1 MGIKQNVLWRYK
13 WFKFPGISKNKKG
26 RAAVEQSLTMESL
39 LINLK
44 EQVTCAICLD
54 SFTDPKTITC
64 LHTFCCDCLKKHALI
79 SQKNGKFRCPEC
91 QAEIDLPEAN
101 CFDKLSSSFHHN
113 RLLSLL
119 AVRQSGDGNE
129 ISCGICKKK
138 SAEISYCFECA
149 KFMCS
154 DCVNAHQ
161 LFTNLTEG
169 HKVTPVKQFQPQDY
183 EALMKRQSFC
193 SQQYHE
199 REIVRFFCLKCKLCV
214 CQICIATD
222 HKSHEGH
229 GVELLDKVVDGEKVN
244 ILERAKKLKEKTK
257 LYSDAILKLEQTEL
271 ELHTNITNVKREVS
285 QTAEQIIAK
294 IRESEREIITH
305 LENTRESRSEMLNSA
320 KTQVQSLLKQI
331 NQAVE
336 FAEQLV
342 QKSSSS
348 DIMQSKAKLQHRYNE
363 FENAHI
369 PEVPVGS
376 FVKFLSSLEVEK
388 LSVGFV
394 ATSEPII
401 KGLNQDIQAGVE
413 SEFEVNPR
421 IPKEQAQGVKCKF
434 QCEVVV
440 EPAEKVGSLRT
451 YEKKDAIL
459 VKFVPKVPGTFNI
472 TVNINGKVLSTNTIQ
487 VKQRLIQV
495 LGELEL
501 KRETLEQPV
510 GLAINSKGQIA
521 VVDYKKNCVL
531 IIDMEGNCLRKVSCY
546 GNKDGQLN
554 SPSDVTYLN
563 DENILVADELN
574 HRIQQFNVQTG
585 DFVKS
590 FGKRGIRD
598 GEFQS
603 PLSVCVDDEGR
614 VIVADCRNHR
624 VQVLSR
630 DGEPLFKFGDSG
642 PEKLKRPFE
651 CIYHENKFIVS
662 DYDNDS
668 VKFYDNTG
676 KFLFKIRKPRQ
687 GDEQLQGPWGLC
699 LQKCGDHHNLLVC
712 NRNNG
717 RVNQYTLEGCFT
729 GKTDYKLKGLTR
741 ITTTQDGIIL
751 VSESDAKQ
759 IYILK

>member
-1 MGIKQNVLWRYK
+1 MFVTLWIVQVSRNPK
-13 WFKFPGISKNKKG
+13 EEERVCFVVAID
-26 RAAVEQSLTMESL
+26 QSFTMESL
-39 LINLK
+39 LKNLK

-79 SQKNGKFRCPEC
+79 SQRNGKFRCPEC
-91 QAEIDLPEAN
+91 QAEVDLPEAN
-101 CFDKLSSSFHHN
+101 CFDKLPSSFHHN

-229 GVELLDKVVDGEKVN
+229 DVELLDKVADGEKVN
-244 ILERAKKLKEKTK
+244 ILERAEKLKEKTK
-257 LYSDAILKLEQTEL
+257 LYSDAIFKLEQTEL

-285 QTAEQIIAK
+285 QTAEQVIAK

-305 LENTRESRSEMLNSA
+305 LENTRASRSEMLNSA

-348 DIMQSKAKLQHRYNE
+348 DIMQSKAKLQQRYNE
-363 FENAHI
+363 LENAPMI
-369 PEVPVGS
+369 PELPVSS
-376 FVKFLSSLEVEK
+376 FVKFFPNLEPEK

-413 SEFEVNPR
+413 SEFEVSPR
-421 IPKEQAQGVKCKF
+421 IPKKQAQRVKCKF
-434 QCEVVV
+434 QCEVLV

-451 YEKKDAIL
+451 YENEEATL

-472 TVNINGKVLSTNTIQ
+472 TVKINGKVLSTNTVQ

-495 LGELEL
+495 LGELGL
-501 KRETLEQPV
+501 KKGTFEGPM
-510 GLAINSKGQIA
+510 GLAVNSKGQIA
-521 VVDYKKNCVL
+521 VVDSKKHCVL
-531 IIDMEGNCLRKVSCY
+531 ISDMEGNRLRKVSCH
-546 GNKDGQLN
+546 GNKQGQLN
-554 SPSDVTYLN
+554 TPIDVTYLN
-563 DENILVADELN
+563 DDNILVADQLN

-585 DFVKS
+585 NFVKS
-590 FGKRGIRD
+590 FGKYGTRD
-598 GEFQS
+598 GEFQN
-603 PLSVCVDDEGR
+603 PVSVCVDDEGR
-614 VIVADCRNHR
+614 VIVADGRNYR
-624 VQVLSR
+624 VQVLSQ

-642 PEKLKRPFE
+642 PEKLKCPFG

-662 DYDNDS
+662 DWDDDS

-676 KFLFKIRKPRQ
+676 KFLDKIREA
-687 GDEQLQGPWGLC
+687 GEDDEQLDGPWGLC

-712 NRNNG
+712 DRCNG
-717 RVNQYTLEGCFT
+717 RVNQNTLEGCFT
-729 GKTDYKLKGLTR
+729 GKTDYEFKGPTG
-741 ITTTQDGIIL
+741 IATTPDGLIL
-751 VSESDAKQ
+751 VSDRFLEQ

>member
-1 MGIKQNVLWRYK
+1 
-13 WFKFPGISKNKKG
+13 
-26 RAAVEQSLTMESL
+26 
-39 LINLK
+39 
-44 EQVTCAICLD
+44 
-54 SFTDPKTITC
+54 
-64 LHTFCCDCLKKHALI
+64 
-79 SQKNGKFRCPEC
+79 
-91 QAEIDLPEAN
+91 
-101 CFDKLSSSFHHN
+101 
-113 RLLSLL
+113 
-119 AVRQSGDGNE
+119 
-129 ISCGICKKK
+129 
-138 SAEISYCFECA
+138 
-149 KFMCS
+149 MCS

-229 GVELLDKVVDGEKVN
+229 DVELLDKVADGEKVN
-244 ILERAKKLKEKTK
+244 ILERAEKLIEKTK
-257 LYSDAILKLEQTEL
+257 LYSDAIFKLEQTEL
-271 ELHTNITNVKREVS
+271 EQHTNITNAKHEVS
-285 QTAEQIIAK
+285 ETAEQIIAK

-342 QKSSSS
+342 ENCSSS
-348 DIMQSKAKLQHRYNE
+348 DIMQSKAKLQQRYNE
-363 FENAHI
+363 LENSPI
-369 PEVPVGS
+369 PELPVSS
-376 FVKFLSSLEVEK
+376 FVRYLPNLELEK
-388 LSVGFV
+388 LTVGCV

-434 QCEVVV
+434 QCEVLV

-451 YEKKDAIL
+451 YENEDATL

-472 TVNINGKVLSTNTIQ
+472 TVKINGKVLSTNTVQ

-495 LGELEL
+495 VRELEL
-501 KRETLEQPV
+501 KRETIGEPRGIAV
-510 GLAINSKGQIA
+510 NSKGQIA
-521 VVDYKKNCVL
+521 VVDSIKHCVF
-531 IIDMEGNCLRKVSCY
+531 IIDMEGNCLRKAGCH
-546 GNKDGQLN
+546 GNKDGQLDG
-554 SPSDVTYLN
+554 PEDVTYLN
-563 DENILVADELN
+563 DDNILVADELN

-590 FGKRGIRD
+590 FGNRGTRD
-598 GEFQS
+598 GEFS
-603 PLSVCVDDEGR
+603 KPLSVCVDDEGR
-614 VIVADCRNHR
+614 VIVADGRNHR
-624 VQVLSR
+624 VQVLSQ

-642 PEKLKRPFE
+642 PENLNRPFE

-662 DYDNDS
+662 DSDNYS

-676 KFLFKIRKPRQ
+676 KFLYKIREPGEPCQ
-687 GDEQLQGPWGLC
+687 GDEQLRRPWGLC

-712 NRNNG
+712 DTNNG
-717 RVNQYTLEGCFT
+717 RVEQFTLDGWFT
-729 GKTDYKLKGLTR
+729 GKTDHKFKNLRG
-741 ITTTQDGIIL
+741 ITTTPDGLIL
-751 VSESDAKQ
+751 ASDSGETKKV
-759 IYILK
+759 YILK

>member
-1 MGIKQNVLWRYK
+1 MTLWIVQVSQNPKEEERVC
-13 WFKFPGISKNKKG
+13 FVV
-26 RAAVEQSLTMESL
+26 AVEQSFTMESL

-64 LHTFCCDCLKKHALI
+64 LHTFCCECLKKHALI
-79 SQKNGKFRCPEC
+79 SQRNGKFRCPEC
-91 QAEIDLPEAN
+91 QAEVDLPEAN
-101 CFDKLSSSFHHN
+101 CFDKLPSSFHHN

-149 KFMCS
+149 KFMYS

-161 LFTNLTEG
+161 LFKNLTEG

-193 SQQYHE
+193 AQQYHE

-229 GVELLDKVVDGEKVN
+229 DVELLDKVADGEKVN
-244 ILERAKKLKEKTK
+244 ILERAEKLKEKNK
-257 LYSDAILKLEQTEL
+257 LYSDAIFKLEQTEL
-271 ELHTNITNVKREVS
+271 ELHTNITNVKHEVS
-285 QTAEQIIAK
+285 QTVEQVIAK

-305 LENTRESRSEMLNSA
+305 LEKTRESRLEILNLA

-336 FAEQLV
+336 FGEHLV

-348 DIMQSKAKLQHRYNE
+348 DIMQNKLKLQQRYNE
-363 FENAHI
+363 LESAPI
-369 PEVPVGS
+369 PQLPVSS
-376 FVKFLSSLEVEK
+376 FVKYFPNLELDK
-388 LSVGFV
+388 FSFGFV
-394 ATSEPII
+394 TTSEPTI

-413 SEFEVNPR
+413 SEFDVNLR

-434 QCEVVV
+434 QCEVLV

-451 YEKKDAIL
+451 YENEDATL
-459 VKFVPKVPGTFNI
+459 VKFVPKVPGTLNI
-472 TVNINGKVLSTNTIQ
+472 TVKINGKVLSTNTAQ

-495 LGELEL
+495 VGELEL
-501 KRETLEQPV
+501 KKETFDKPS
-510 GLAINSKGQIA
+510 GLSVNSKGQIA
-521 VVDYKKNCVL
+521 VVDSGRDCVF
-531 IIDMEGNCLRKVSCY
+531 IIDMEGNCLRKVGCH
-546 GNKDGQLN
+546 GNKGGQLYG
-554 SPSDVTYLN
+554 PEDVTYLN
-563 DENILVADELN
+563 DDNILVADELN

-585 DFVKS
+585 NFVKS
-590 FGKRGIRD
+590 FGKKGTRG

-603 PLSVCVDDEGR
+603 PVSVCVDDEGR
-614 VIVADCRNHR
+614 VIVADYFNHR
-624 VQVLSR
+624 VQVLSQ
-630 DGEPLFKFGDSG
+630 DGEPGDKFGDSE
-642 PEKLKRPFE
+642 PEKLSEPTS

-662 DYDNDS
+662 EWGNNRLK
-668 VKFYDNTG
+668 VFDNTG
-676 KFLFKIRKPRQ
+676 KFLYKIGEHGK
-687 GDEQLQGPWGLC
+687 GDGHFRGPCGLC
-699 LQKCGDHHNLLVC
+699 LQKCGNHHNLLVC
-712 NRNNG
+712 NFDNG
-717 RVNQYTLEGCFT
+717 RVDQFTLDGCFT
-729 GKTDYKLKGLTR
+729 GKTTDKFKTGPSR
-741 ITTTQDGIIL
+741 ITTTKDGLIL
-751 VSESDAKQ
+751 VAAWEANK

>member
-1 MGIKQNVLWRYK
+1 MTLWIVQVSRNPK
-13 WFKFPGISKNKKG
+13 EEERVCF
-26 RAAVEQSLTMESL
+26 VVDQSFTMESL

-79 SQKNGKFRCPEC
+79 SQRNGKFRCPEC
-91 QAEIDLPEAN
+91 QAEVDLPEAN
-101 CFDKLSSSFHHN
+101 CFDKLPSSFHHN

-119 AVRQSGDGNE
+119 AVGQSGDGNE
-129 ISCGICKKK
+129 IICGICKKK

-161 LFTNLTEG
+161 LFINLTEG

-229 GVELLDKVVDGEKVN
+229 DVELLDKVADGEKVN

-257 LYSDAILKLEQTEL
+257 LYSDAIFKLEQTEL
-271 ELHTNITNVKREVS
+271 ELHTNITNVKHEVS
-285 QTAEQIIAK
+285 QTAEQVIAK
-294 IRESEREIITH
+294 IRESEREIITF
-305 LENTRESRSEMLNSA
+305 LENTRASRSEMLNSA

-348 DIMQSKAKLQHRYNE
+348 DIMQSKAKLQQRYNE
-363 FENAHI
+363 LENAPI
-369 PEVPVGS
+369 PELPANS
-376 FVKFLSSLEVEK
+376 LAKFFPNLELEK

-421 IPKEQAQGVKCKF
+421 IPKEQAKKVKCKF
-434 QCEVVV
+434 QCEVLVK
-440 EPAEKVGSLRT
+440 PAEKVGSLRT
-451 YEKKDAIL
+451 CENEDAAL

-472 TVNINGKVLSTNTIQ
+472 TVKINGKVLSTNPVQ
-487 VKQRLIQV
+487 VKQRIIQV

-501 KRETLEQPV
+501 KKETFEIPR
-510 GLAINSKGQIA
+510 GLAVNSKGQI
-521 VVDYKKNCVL
+521 VFVDRKKHCVL
-531 IIDMEGNCLRKVSCY
+531 ITDMKGNCLRKVSCH
-546 GNKDGQLN
+546 GNKDGQLH
-554 SPSDVTYLN
+554 SPEDVTYLN
-563 DENILVADELN
+563 DDNILVADELN
-574 HRIQQFNVQTG
+574 HCIQQFNVQTG

-590 FGKRGIRD
+590 LGKRGTRD
-598 GEFQS
+598 GEFQN
-603 PLSVCVDDEGR
+603 PVSVCVDDEGR
-614 VIVADCRNHR
+614 VIVADGRNHR
-624 VQVLSR
+624 VQVLSL

-642 PEKLKRPFE
+642 PEKLNRPSG

-662 DYDNDS
+662 DWDDKS
-668 VKFYDNTG
+668 VKFYDKTG
-676 KFLFKIRKPRQ
+676 KFLYKIREPRQ
-687 GDEQLQGPWGLC
+687 GYEQLWRPWGLC
-699 LQKCGDHHNLLVC
+699 LHKCGDHHNLLVC
-712 NRNNG
+712 DRNNR
-717 RVNQYTLEGCFT
+717 RVDQYTLDGCFT
-729 GKTDYKLKGLTR
+729 GKTDYKFISLTR
-741 ITTTQDGIIL
+741 ITTTPDGLIL
-751 VSESDAKQ
+751 ASDWKADKVH
-759 IYILK
+759 ILK

>member
-1 MGIKQNVLWRYK
+1 
-13 WFKFPGISKNKKG
+13 
-26 RAAVEQSLTMESL
+26 MESL

-79 SQKNGKFRCPEC
+79 SQRNGKFRCPEC
-91 QAEIDLPEAN
+91 QAEVHLPEAN
-101 CFDKLSSSFHHN
+101 CFDKLPSSFHHN

-154 DCVNAHQ
+154 DCVNAHE
-161 LFTNLTEG
+161 LFKNLTEG

-229 GVELLDKVVDGEKVN
+229 DVELLDKVADGEKVN
-244 ILERAKKLKEKTK
+244 ILERAEKLKEKTK
-257 LYSDAILKLEQTEL
+257 LYSDAIFKLEQTEL
-271 ELHTNITNVKREVS
+271 ELHTNTANVKHEVS
-285 QTAEQIIAK
+285 QTVEQIIAK

-305 LENTRESRSEMLNSA
+305 LENTRASRSELLNSA

-348 DIMQSKAKLQHRYNE
+348 DIMQSKAKLQQRYNE
-363 FENAHI
+363 LENAPI
-369 PEVPVGS
+369 PEVPANS
-376 FVKFLSSLEVEK
+376 LAKFFPNLELEK

-413 SEFEVNPR
+413 SEFEVNLR
-421 IPKEQAQGVKCKF
+421 IPKEQAQRVKCKF
-434 QCEVVV
+434 QCKVLV

-451 YEKKDAIL
+451 YENEDATL

-472 TVNINGKVLSTNTIQ
+472 TVKINGKVLSTNTVQ

-501 KRETLEQPV
+501 KTDTFEQPT
-510 GLAINSKGQIA
+510 GLAVNSKGQIA
-521 VVDYKKNCVL
+521 VVDSKKHCVL
-531 IIDMEGNCLRKVSCY
+531 IIDMEGNCLRKVSCH
-546 GNKDGQLN
+546 GNKEGQLN

-563 DENILVADELN
+563 DDNILVADRLT
-574 HRIQQFNVQTG
+574 HRIQQINVQTG

-590 FGKRGIRD
+590 FGKRGTRD
-598 GEFQS
+598 GEFEN

-614 VIVADCRNHR
+614 VIVADNGNRR
-624 VQVLSR
+624 VQVLSQN
-630 DGEPLFKFGDSG
+630 GKPLFTFGDSG
-642 PEKLKRPFE
+642 PEKITHPFG
-651 CIYHENKFIVS
+651 CIDHENKFIVS
-662 DYDNDS
+662 NLGDNS

-676 KFLFKIRKPRQ
+676 KFLYKIR
-687 GDEQLQGPWGLC
+687 EQLYLCPRGLS
-699 LQKCGDHHNLLVC
+699 LQKCGDHHNILVC
-712 NRNNG
+712 NRNND
-717 RVNQYTLEGCFT
+717 RVYQFTLEGCFT
-729 GKTDYKLKGLTR
+729 GQTHDKFKGLTR
-741 ITTTQDGIIL
+741 ITTTPDGLIL
-751 VSESDAKQ
+751 VSDSEAKQ

>member
-1 MGIKQNVLWRYK
+1 MFCDAINGSS
-13 WFKFPGISKNKKG
+13 FPEKG
-26 RAAVEQSLTMESL
+26 SAAVYPSLTMESL
-39 LINLK
+39 LINLH

-54 SFTDPKTITC
+54 TFTDPKTITC

-79 SQKNGKFRCPEC
+79 SQRNGKFRCPEC
-91 QAEIDLPEAN
+91 QAEVDLPEAN
-101 CFDKLSSSFHHN
+101 CFDKLPSSFHHN

-229 GVELLDKVVDGEKVN
+229 DVELLDKVADGEKVN
-244 ILERAKKLKEKTK
+244 ILERAKQLKEKTK
-257 LYSDAILKLEQTEL
+257 LYSDAIFKLEQTEL
-271 ELHTNITNVKREVS
+271 ELHTNITNAKHEVS

-305 LENTRESRSEMLNSA
+305 LENTRASRSEMLNSA

-336 FAEQLV
+336 FAEKLV

-348 DIMQSKAKLQHRYNE
+348 DIMQNKAKLQHRYNE
-363 FENAHI
+363 LESAPI
-369 PEVPVGS
+369 PELPVSS
-376 FVKFLSSLEVEK
+376 FMKFLPNLELEK
-388 LSVGFV
+388 FSVGCV

-401 KGLNQDIQAGVE
+401 KGLNQGIQAGVE
-413 SEFEVNPR
+413 SEFEVNHR
-421 IPKEQAQGVKCKF
+421 IPKEQAHGVKCKF
-434 QCEVVV
+434 QCEVLM
-440 EPAEKVGSLRT
+440 EPAEKVGSLRM
-451 YEKKDAIL
+451 YENEEATL
-459 VKFVPKVPGTFNI
+459 VKFVPKVSGTFNI
-472 TVNINGKVLSTNTIQ
+472 TVKINGKVLSTNTVQ

-495 LGELEL
+495 LRKLEL
-501 KRETLEQPV
+501 KQETFEGPI
-510 GLAINSKGQIA
+510 GLAVNSKGQIA
-521 VVDYKKNCVL
+521 VVDIEKHCVL
-531 IIDMEGNCLRKVSCY
+531 IIDMEGNCIRKVSCH

-554 SPSDVTYLN
+554 DPSDVTYLN
-563 DENILVADELN
+563 DDNILVADELN

-590 FGKRGIRD
+590 FGKRGTRD
-598 GEFQS
+598 GEFEN
-603 PLSVCVDDEGR
+603 PVSVCVDDEGR

-624 VQVLSR
+624 VQVLSQ
-630 DGEPLFKFGDSG
+630 DGELLFKFGDSG
-642 PEKLKRPFE
+642 PEKLNRPFE

-662 DYDNDS
+662 DWDDNS

-676 KFLFKIRKPRQ
+676 KFLYKIREPRQ
-687 GDEQLQGPWGLC
+687 FDEHLHLRPRGLC
-699 LQKCGDHHNLLVC
+699 LQKCGDHHNILVC
-712 NRNNG
+712 NRDNG
-717 RVNQYTLEGCFT
+717 HVYQFTLDGWFT
-729 GKTDYKLKGLTR
+729 GKTDYEIKGLTR
-741 ITTTQDGIIL
+741 ITTTPDGHIL
-751 VSESDAKQ
+751 VSDWQAKQ

>member
-1 MGIKQNVLWRYK
+1 MTLWIVQVSRNPK
-13 WFKFPGISKNKKG
+13 EEERVCFVV
-26 RAAVEQSLTMESL
+26 AVDQSFTMESL

-54 SFTDPKTITC
+54 TFTDPKTITC

-79 SQKNGKFRCPEC
+79 SQRNGKFRCPEC
-91 QAEIDLPEAN
+91 QAEVDLPEAN
-101 CFDKLSSSFHHN
+101 CFDKLPSSFHHN
-113 RLLSLL
+113 RLLGLL

-229 GVELLDKVVDGEKVN
+229 GVELLDKVADSEKVN
-244 ILERAKKLKEKTK
+244 ILERAEKLKEKTK
-257 LYSDAILKLEQTEL
+257 LYSDAIFKLEQTEL
-271 ELHTNITNVKREVS
+271 ELHTNITNVIHEVS
-285 QTAEQIIAK
+285 QTAEQVIAK

-305 LENTRESRSEMLNSA
+305 LENTRESRLEMLNSA

-336 FAEQLV
+336 FAEQLM
-342 QKSSSS
+342 QKSPSS
-348 DIMQSKAKLQHRYNE
+348 DIMQSKLKLQQRYNE
-363 FENAHI
+363 LENAPI
-369 PEVPVGS
+369 PELPV
-376 FVKFLSSLEVEK
+376 SSL
-388 LSVGFV
+388 

-413 SEFEVNPR
+413 SEFDVNPR

-434 QCEVVV
+434 QCEVLV

-451 YEKKDAIL
+451 YENEEATL
-459 VKFVPKVPGTFNI
+459 VKFVPKVHGTYNI
-472 TVNINGKVLSTNTIQ
+472 TVKIDGKVLLTNTVQ
-487 VKQRLIQV
+487 VKQRFIQV
-495 LGELEL
+495 VRELEL
-501 KRETLEQPV
+501 KTETFEEPRGMAV
-510 GLAINSKGQIA
+510 NSKGQIA
-521 VVDYKKNCVL
+521 VVDSKKHCVF
-531 IIDMEGNCLRKVSCY
+531 IIDTEGNCLRKVGCY
-546 GNKDGQLN
+546 GNKDGELN
-554 SPSDVTYLN
+554 GPEDVTYLN
-563 DENILVADELN
+563 DDNILVADEVN
-574 HRIQQFNVQTG
+574 NRIQQFNVQTG
-585 DFVKS
+585 NFVKR
-590 FGKRGIRD
+590 FGKKGTRGS
-598 GEFQS
+598 EFQN
-603 PLSVCVDDEGR
+603 PVSVCMDDEGR
-614 VIVADCRNHR
+614 VIVADFHNTR
-624 VQVLSR
+624 VQVLSQ

-642 PEKLKRPFE
+642 QEKLSKPRS

-662 DYDNDS
+662 DFGNSCLKVFD
-668 VKFYDNTG
+668 TG
-676 KFLFKIRKPRQ
+676 KLLYNIGEKGK
-687 GDEQLQGPWGLC
+687 GDGQLKTPNGLC
-699 LQKCGDHHNLLVC
+699 LQKCCKHHNLLVC
-712 NRNNG
+712 NFGNG
-717 RVNQYTLEGCFT
+717 CVNQFTLDGCFT
-729 GKTDYKLKGLTR
+729 GKTTDKFKTSPSR
-741 ITTTQDGIIL
+741 ITTTPDGLIL
-751 VSESDAKQ
+751 VSDWKSSK

>member
-1 MGIKQNVLWRYK
+1 
-13 WFKFPGISKNKKG
+13 
-26 RAAVEQSLTMESL
+26 MESL
-39 LINLK
+39 LKNLK

-54 SFTDPKTITC
+54 TFTDPKTITC

-79 SQKNGKFRCPEC
+79 SQRNGKFRCPEC
-91 QAEIDLPEAN
+91 QAEVDLPEAN
-101 CFDKLSSSFHHN
+101 CFDKLPSSFHHN

-129 ISCGICKKK
+129 IICGICKKK

-229 GVELLDKVVDGEKVN
+229 DVELLDKVADGEKVN

-257 LYSDAILKLEQTEL
+257 LYSDAIFKLEQTEL
-271 ELHTNITNVKREVS
+271 ELHTNTTNVKREVS
-285 QTAEQIIAK
+285 QTVEQIIAK
-294 IRESEREIITH
+294 IRESEREIITF
-305 LENTRESRSEMLNSA
+305 LENTRASRLEMLNSA

-348 DIMQSKAKLQHRYNE
+348 DIMQSKAKLQQRYNE
-363 FENAHI
+363 LENAPI
-369 PEVPVGS
+369 PEVPVSS
-376 FVKFLSSLEVEK
+376 FVKFFPNLELEK
-388 LSVGFV
+388 FSVGFV

-413 SEFEVNPR
+413 SEFEVNLR
-421 IPKEQAQGVKCKF
+421 IPKEQAHGVKCKF
-434 QCEVVV
+434 QCEVLV

-451 YEKKDAIL
+451 YENEEATL

-472 TVNINGKVLSTNTIQ
+472 TVKINGKVLSTNTVQ

-495 LGELEL
+495 VGEMEL
-501 KRETLEQPV
+501 RKETFEKPKGV
-510 GLAINSKGQIA
+510 AVNSKGQIA
-521 VVDYKKNCVL
+521 VVDSQKNCVL
-531 IIDMEGNCLRKVSCY
+531 IIDMKGNCIRKVSCHESM
-546 GNKDGQLN
+546 NGQLN
-554 SPSDVTYLN
+554 GPEGVTYLN
-563 DENILVADELN
+563 DDNILVADELN

-585 DFVKS
+585 NFVKS
-590 FGKRGIRD
+590 FGKFGTRD
-598 GEFQS
+598 GEFWN
-603 PLSVCVDDEGR
+603 PVGVCVDDEGH
-614 VIVADCRNHR
+614 VIVADCCNHR
-624 VQVLSR
+624 VQVLSQ
-630 DGEPLFKFGDSG
+630 DGAPLFKFGDSG
-642 PEKLKRPFE
+642 PEKLGPFG
-651 CIYHENKFIVS
+651 CIYCENEFIVC
-662 DYDNDS
+662 DYDNNS

-676 KFLFKIRKPRQ
+676 TFLYKIREAGE
-687 GDEQLQGPWGLC
+687 GDGQVNGPLGLC
-699 LQKCGDHHNLLVC
+699 AQKCGDHHNLLVC
-712 NRNNG
+712 ERNNG
-717 RVNQYTLEGCFT
+717 RVDQYTLEGCFT
-729 GKTDYKLKGLTR
+729 GKTDYKFEGLTR
-741 ITTTQDGIIL
+741 ITTTPDGHIL
-751 VSESDAKQ
+751 ASDSEAEK